1 MRNLPP
7 LKSIKFFESSFRLG
21 SFSLAANELF
31 VTPGAVGQHIRKLEL
46 WLGVTLFTR
55 QVRQIQPTLDG
66 VAYYARIQPALT
78 QLIQASHSLR
88 QQKNDAVWISMPPS
102 LAAKWFSH
110 RMADFLTSYPDIT
123 LHISSSTNVVDFE
136 RDQVDLAIR
145 YFDGQTDG
153 LESTQLFPGKVGAY
167 SSPEYGKHLT
177 HLDQLLDA
185 TLIRNSSHA
194 YWDEW
199 LNKFT
204 PFTPEQIQS
213 IKSLH
218 MNETSLA
225 IETAR
230 QCQGIILTMPEL
242 IEQEMAA
249 GTLIQLFEHHIS
261 PESGYYIVHQNMTAL
276 RPPVQILKNWLI
288 AHSKPINYQ
297 SKPPQ

>member
-1 MRNLPP
+1 MSNLPP
-7 LKSIKFFESSFRLG
+7 LKSIVFFESSLRLG

-31 VTPGAVGQHIRKLEL
+31 VTPGAVGQQIRKLEQ

-55 QVRQIQPTLDG
+55 QVRQIQPTLEG
-66 VAYYARIQPALT
+66 TAYYARIQPALA
-78 QLIQASHSLR
+78 QLIQASRSLR
-88 QQKNDAVWISMPPS
+88 QQKNDAVWLTMPPS

-110 RMADFLTSYPDIT
+110 RMAGFLTAYPDIT
-123 LHISSSTNVVDFE
+123 LHLSSSVNVVDFE

-145 YFDGQTDG
+145 YFDGQTDS
-153 LESTQLFPGKVGAY
+153 LESTQLFPGKLRAY
-167 SSPEYGKHLT
+167 CSPQYGKQVT

-199 LNKFT
+199 LSQFT
-204 PFTPEQIQS
+204 SFTTEQIQG
-213 IKSLH
+213 IRSLH

-230 QCQGIILTMPEL
+230 QGQGIVLTMPEL

-261 PESGYYIVHQNMTAL
+261 PKTGYFIVHQNKTAL
-276 RPPVQILKNWLI
+276 RPPVQILKDWLI
-288 AHSKPINYQ
+288 AHTKP
-297 SKPPQ
+297 